1 MFFLPVAP
9 IAQIPIPPPKPTLP
23 VHTRPTSSIVP
34 PGWIDRPSP
43 STSANIPIP
52 APNSGTRGLPR
63 QESTIRSASFT
74 AGQPPRSGAQSPLTR
89 SQIARSS
96 SLGDLRLGFPLSVPA
111 PITSRFGWRTHPIL
125 GEQRFHAGVDFGAA
139 SGTPVVAAA
148 GGHVHEAE
156 DMGGYGLAIVIEHL
170 DGSFQTLY
178 GHLSEILVYP
188 GMAIQAGQIIGKVGS
203 TGLSTGPHLHFE
215 VRQRQ
220 GDDWV
225 AIDPLPKLPSSGDRQ
240 STTQALFKQRQFME
254 ERAWVQR
261 MTVER

>member
-1 MFFLPVAP
+1 MFFLPVVP
-9 IAQIPIPPPKPTLP
+9 FAQIPIPPPKPTLP
-23 VHTRPTSSIVP
+23 VSARSSASIAAP
-34 PGWIDRPSP
+34 RWIDRPDP

-52 APNSGTRGLPR
+52 SPNSGNLGLGFRREDWPVGRIPQSLDRGGKDSNL
-63 QESTIRSASFT
+63 SK
-74 AGQPPRSGAQSPLTR
+74 L
-89 SQIARSS
+89 ARSNL
-96 SLGDLRLGFPLSVPA
+96 LGNLQLSFPLGIPA
-111 PITSRFGWRTHPIL
+111 PITSRFGWRTHPVL

-139 SGTPVVAAA
+139 AGTPVVAAA
-148 GGHVHEAE
+148 GGYVHAAE
-156 DMGGYGLAIVIEHL
+156 EMGGYGLAIVMEHL

-178 GHLSEILVYP
+178 GHLSEILVSP

-225 AIDPLPKLPSSGDRQ
+225 AIDPLPKLPSSGEMQ